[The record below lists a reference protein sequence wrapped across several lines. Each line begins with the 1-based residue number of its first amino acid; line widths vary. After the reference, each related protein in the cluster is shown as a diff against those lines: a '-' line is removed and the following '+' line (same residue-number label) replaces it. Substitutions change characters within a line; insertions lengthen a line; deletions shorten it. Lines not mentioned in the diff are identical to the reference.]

1 MRVSS
6 TNEFLKKELSKST
19 PLPEGTVILA
29 VDQYKGRGQLGATW
43 YSEPGKN
50 LTFSV
55 LLKPDFLLPRQ
66 QFCLT
71 AAVSLAVADWVE
83 ATVGVPATI
92 KWPNDIY
99 VGDRKIAGILIEN
112 MLKGRVWKTAILG
125 IGINVN
131 QTEFP
136 DDIQHRTTSIKQ
148 ILHRDCELLE
158 LLRELCGYLDR
169 EYLLLRQGKSAS
181 QLARYEERLYRR
193 GVRHAFLVDGIRV
206 DGVLTGVLESG
217 RLRVDFGGHEVSFDI
232 KEISFVV

>member
-1 MRVSS
+1 M
-6 TNEFLKKELSKST
+6 
-19 PLPEGTVILA
+19 
-29 VDQYKGRGQLGATW
+29 
-43 YSEPGKN
+43 
-50 LTFSV
+50 
-55 LLKPDFLLPRQ
+55 
-66 QFCLT
+66 
-71 AAVSLAVADWVE
+71 
-83 ATVGVPATI
+83 
-92 KWPNDIY
+92 
-99 VGDRKIAGILIEN
+99 
-112 MLKGRVWKTAILG
+112 
-125 IGINVN
+125 N

-148 ILHRDCELLE
+148 IFTPG
-158 LLRELCGYLDR
+158 LRAFWNYCANFCGYLDR